1 MEVAEIVGAHHP
13 HKVDTWQAWKKAIE
27 GRGRGPRTQRR
38 FDSRHLYAGVADK
51 LAGGCKA
58 PREIVGRC
66 KRFQRIARR
75 DHPPDLVELKATK
88 GDPADFEMSF
98 MGRIER
104 AAEQPD
110 AHAAEK
116 RRQPLNIGFGRQ

>member
-1 MEVAEIVGAHHP
+1 MEVAEIVGTHHP
-13 HKVDTWQAWKKAIE
+13 YQACPGQAWKKAIE

-38 FDSRHLYAGVADK
+38 FDSRHLNTGVVGK
-51 LAGGCKA
+51 LTGGCKA
-58 PREIVGRC
+58 PREIVGRGM
-66 KRFQRIARR
+66 RFQRIARR

-110 AHAAEK
+110 AHPAEK
-116 RRQPLNIGFGRQ
+116 RRQPLNIGFGRL